1 MTEQSFNNSE
11 FYHNI
16 LLNKS
21 VAEVFKYAATPG
33 GLEKWFIG
41 KAEFISAGNT
51 PRKSDE
57 AVQQGDRYT
66 IEWLAKDLS
75 VSGEVLECIDNSHF
89 RFTFGPSFI
98 VTISVT
104 EQGSRT
110 LFRLKQEYAAGAA
123 KNDFAHI
130 NCCVCWG
137 FFVTNLKSVA
147 EHGIDLRETESDD
160 ESLVNR

>member
-1 MTEQSFNNSE
+1 MTEKSFIKSE
-11 FYHNI
+11 FYHCI
-16 LLNKS
+16 LLDKS

-41 KAEFISAGNT
+41 KAEFLSEENT
-51 PRKSDE
+51 LRKSAE
-57 AVQQGDRYT
+57 TVKQGDKYK
-66 IEWLAKDLS
+66 IDWLAKDLS
-75 VSGEVLECIDNSHF
+75 VRGEVLECIVNSHF
-89 RFTFGPSFI
+89 RFTFGTSFI
-98 VTISVT
+98 VTISVS

-110 LFRLKQEYAAGAA
+110 LFRLKQEYAAGAV

-147 EHGIDLRETESDD
+147 EHAIDLRETESED
-160 ESLVNR
+160 ETLVNR